1 MMKRFSVNVMFLLM
15 CGTVLVGCKRTSTD
29 VWNDTKSAGRHISR
43 GVNTLGGKHGDS
55 RQINSAEEF
64 AQSEAM
70 KNEYLGFDD
79 DASLKVTDDLA
90 QAKETP
96 GDLGSSIPGIDAFMD
111 PASNPALAGV
121 FKNVHFEYNS
131 SLIQA
136 EEDLFVVQKIA
147 EYLKSHPNMY
157 LFVEGHCDKRGP
169 QAYNFALGANRA
181 NSVRSLLAKE
191 GVNPDHIFTVS
202 YGKERPLAEG
212 DSEEFFRVNRRAQ
225 FKVFER

>member
-1 MMKRFSVNVMFLLM
+1 MKRYSVTLVFVIGISTLF
-15 CGTVLVGCKRTSTD
+15 VGCKRTSSD

-64 AQSEAM
+64 AQGDM
-70 KNEYLGFDD
+70 PRNEYLGFDD
-79 DASLKVTDDLA
+79 DSIKVTDDIA

-96 GDLGSSIPGIDAFMD
+96 GDVGSSVPGIDAFID
-111 PASNPALAGV
+111 PASNPAYASI
-121 FKNVHFEYNS
+121 FKNVHFDYNS
-131 SLIQA
+131 SLIKT
-136 EEDLFVVQKIA
+136 EDDLFVVQKIA

-181 NSVRSLLAKE
+181 NSVRSLLVKE
-191 GVNPDHIFTVS
+191 GVNADHIFTVS

-212 DSEEFFRVNRRAQ
+212 DGEEFFRVNRRGQ
-225 FKVFER
+225 FKVYEK